1 MKLIKTEIINTSTG
15 KIQGYISDGIQ
26 IFKGI
31 PFAEP
36 PIGDLRFKPPV
47 KKQPWEGVLEATE
60 FGPYAYQGFTPLEMF
75 VQEVK
80 EDEDCL
86 CLNIWTPSP
95 DDKKRPVMVWIHGG
109 AFVTGGGAN
118 LTYDGS
124 PLTNRGDV
132 VVVTINYRL
141 GALGFLYIPGVTANA
156 GMLDQIAALNWVQNN
171 IEVFGGDSNNITVF
185 GESAGGCSILTLL
198 AMPAAK
204 GLFHKAIVQS
214 APVLQPNP
222 TLKSTN
228 DLMNK
233 FGLKAGDMMALQNL
247 KVEEIIKAQ
256 DEVLAEALE
265 ARETE
270 IMGFRPSIDIEGGT
284 LPIHPL
290 KALMKGEGKNIELLI
305 GCNEEEGELFSK
317 FNPIFE
323 KLKRENLE
331 SEVANLLKS
340 MNLESES
347 STLIQKYET
356 ARKEILPIKPM
367 DLLNAIWTDYIFRI
381 SGINMAEAQ
390 ILHNSNVYFYIF
402 TWASPQYESSCH
414 AVEIVYAFGTLDLIE
429 SETGLKWF
437 YGSGP
442 EAKIISEKMMDAWI
456 AFARNGNPNNDNIPE
471 WPSYETERRSTM
483 LIGKEFKIVDA
494 PFEKER
500 VAWDGLLDY

>member
-1 MKLIKTEIINTSTG
+1 MNKTEIITTSTG
-15 KIQGYISDGIQ
+15 KIQGLISEGIQ

-47 KKQPWEGVLEATE
+47 KKKPWEDVLEATE
-60 FGPYAYQGFTPLEMF
+60 YGPYAYQGFTPLEMF
-75 VQEVK
+75 VREIQ

-86 CLNIWTPSP
+86 SLNIWTPSL

-109 AFVTGGGAN
+109 AFVTGGGAVPI
-118 LTYDGS
+118 YDGS
-124 PLTNRGDV
+124 SLVTRGDV

-156 GMLDQIAALNWVQNN
+156 GMLDQITALKWVQNN
-171 IEVFGGDSNNITVF
+171 IEVFGGDPNNITIF
-185 GESAGGCSILTLL
+185 GESAGGCSILSLL

-222 TLKSTN
+222 TVKSTN

-233 FGLKAGDMMALQNL
+233 FSLKTGDIKTLQKL

-256 DEVLAEALE
+256 NEVLAEALE
-265 ARETE
+265 AREYE

-290 KALMKGEGKNIELLI
+290 EALKKGEGKSIEILI
-305 GCNEEEGELFSK
+305 GCNEEEGKLFTK
-317 FNPIFE
+317 YDPRL
-323 KLKRENLE
+323 KRLKRENLNAA
-331 SEVANLLKS
+331 VIDLLKS
-340 MNLESES
+340 MNLEGES
-347 STLIQKYET
+347 KTLIKKYEN
-356 ARKEILPIKPM
+356 ARKDILPIKPM
-367 DLLNAIWTDYIFRI
+367 DLLNTIWTDYIFRI
-381 SGINMAEAQ
+381 SEIHMAEAQ
-390 ILHNSNVYFYIF
+390 ILHNPHVYFYIF
-402 TWASPQYESSCH
+402 TWPSPLFRGACH
-414 AVEIVYAFGTLDLIE
+414 AVELPYMFGTIYLSE
-429 SETGLKWF
+429 SEPGLKMF
-437 YGSGP
+437 YGGGP

-456 AFARNGNPNNDNIPE
+456 AFARNGNPNHDNIPE
-471 WPSYETERRSTM
+471 WPSYETEKRATM
-483 LIGKEFKIVDA
+483 LIGKEFKVVDA